1 MAVYWIKLDAV
12 IARKVLSMNRGCHI
26 VGIYAQMLELKAIAN
41 DCGPGVHELT
51 AIFDGVKSSFKSLEL
66 ILRSLSSVFY
76 LKGASSCIKKIE
88 YREPKKLLDALKR
101 IQHGRT
107 RIVESSRK
115 LSIASVAEE
124 AGMSRATIHNRYPR
138 VAEEIRTALGQGHR
152 EKIVKGLEAQR
163 DARYN
168 QGAPYRN

>member
-1 MAVYWIKLDAV
+1 M
-12 IARKVLSMNRGCHI
+12 
-26 VGIYAQMLELKAIAN
+26 
-41 DCGPGVHELT
+41 
-51 AIFDGVKSSFKSLEL
+51 
-66 ILRSLSSVFY
+66 FY

-163 DARYN
+163 EMRDIIKALRIEIN
-168 QGAPYRN
+168 GLKAMKVKLVSINESLEAELRMLRAIVDSKCQSVEVQKLSVTISGRAMAVA

>member
-1 MAVYWIKLDAV
+1 M
-12 IARKVLSMNRGCHI
+12 
-26 VGIYAQMLELKAIAN
+26 
-41 DCGPGVHELT
+41 
-51 AIFDGVKSSFKSLEL
+51 
-66 ILRSLSSVFY
+66 FY
-76 LKGASSCIKKIE
+76 LKGGFVMHKEDRISGTE
-88 YREPKKLLDALKR
+88 KKLLDALKR

-124 AGMSRATIHNRYPR
+124 AGMSRATIHNSYPR

-163 DARYN
+163 EMRDIIKALRIEIN
-168 QGAPYRN
+168 GLKAMKVKLVSINESLEAELRMLRAIVDSKNVKALKSRG